1 MPVPAAILD
10 KLARAQA
17 SLLRAADAIPAELWN
32 KRPTES
38 RWSAAE
44 VMAHV
49 MTVERVVVTAASRI
63 LRKEPKQIP
72 LLKRF
77 RLPFVFVFVE
87 RRLLRLKTPIPID
100 PQLLCAKEATLAE
113 LREVR
118 RHTLALIE
126 RTRDRDLSAYR
137 WRHPFLGSLNAYE
150 WFSLLG
156 SHQIRHEKQMRE
168 IAKNLPQ
175 ESRTS
180 TKQVQQSL

>member
-1 MPVPAAILD
+1 MPIPAAILD

-32 KRPTES
+32 RRPTES
-38 RWSAAE
+38 GWSAAE

-49 MTVERVVVTAASRI
+49 MTVEGVVVAAANRI
-63 LRKEPKQIP
+63 FRKEPKPIP
-72 LLKRF
+72 MLKRF
-77 RLPFVFVFVE
+77 RLPFAFVE

-100 PQLLCAKEATLAE
+100 PRLLCAKEAALAE
-113 LREVR
+113 LCEVR
-118 RHTLALIE
+118 WHTLALIE

-137 WRHPFLGSLNAYE
+137 WRHPFLGSLNGYE
-150 WFSLLG
+150 WFWLLG

-175 ESRTS
+175 ESRSS